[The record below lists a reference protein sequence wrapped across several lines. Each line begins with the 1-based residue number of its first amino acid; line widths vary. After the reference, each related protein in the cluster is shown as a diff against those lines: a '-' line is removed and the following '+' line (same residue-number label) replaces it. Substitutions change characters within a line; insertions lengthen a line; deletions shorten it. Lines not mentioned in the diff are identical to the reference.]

1 MFILLRDPEEIV
13 DEQLVLSPVAFFIAT
28 LLDGFNSAGAIQAA
42 FHEYTGGGALSERD
56 IADVV
61 AFLDDKG
68 FLLTPTFEQ
77 KRAQLVERFNS
88 LTARPAHLAGKSY
101 PENAVELRALID
113 GFFTLPNG
121 PGRLPCM
128 DSASPDCLRCLIVP
142 HIDFNRGGAA
152 YGHGYLRLAESKRPS
167 VVFIFGVAHAG
178 APAPFTLTKK
188 SFDTPLGTVKTD
200 WELVERLA
208 KSLDYDPFQYEL
220 AHRTEHSIEF
230 QAVMLAYLY
239 GTDVPIVPILC
250 GLFPGEDET
259 DAGSQVREIEAFL
272 KECADIVAEPERDA
286 LVIAGADLA
295 HVGKRFGDDFDIDDA
310 IVQSIGSRD
319 AEDLAFVTR
328 LDPAGWRAAVMRD
341 ANERRVC
348 GLNCIYSAMRAVEKT
363 AKYGELVH
371 YSYAP
376 DPAGGIVSFA
386 NIVLK

>member
-1 MFILLRDPEEIV
+1 MILLRDPEEIV
-13 DEQLVLSPVAFFIAT
+13 EEQLVLSPVAFFIAT
-28 LLDGFNSAGAIQAA
+28 LLDGFNSVSDIQAA
-42 FHEYTGGGALSERD
+42 FHEYTRGGALSARD
-56 IADVV
+56 IGDVV

-68 FLLTPTFEQ
+68 FLLTPAFEQ
-77 KRAQLVERFNS
+77 KRARLIEHFNS
-88 LTARPAHLAGKSY
+88 VASRPAYFAGKSY
-101 PENAVELRALID
+101 PEDAAELRSLID
-113 GFFTLPNG
+113 SFFTLPDG
-121 PGRLPCM
+121 PGRLPGM
-128 DSASPDCLRCLIVP
+128 ATASSEGLRCLIVP

-178 APAPFTLTKK
+178 APAPFTLTSK
-188 SFDTPLGTVKTD
+188 SFDTPFGTVKT
-200 WELVERLA
+200 ERPLVERLA
-208 KSLDYDPFQYEL
+208 KTLGYGPFQYEL

-250 GLFPGEDET
+250 GLFPEEDET
-259 DAGSQVREIEAFL
+259 PMDGRFREIEAFL
-272 KECADIVAEPERDA
+272 KECAEIVAEPERNA

-295 HVGKRFGDDFDIDDA
+295 HVGKRFGDDFEIDDA
-310 IVQSIGSRD
+310 IVQIIGSRD
-319 AEDLAFVTR
+319 EEDLNFVTG
-328 LDPAGWRAAVMRD
+328 LNPAGWRASVLRD
-341 ANERRVC
+341 ANARRVC

-363 AKYGELVH
+363 AKHGELVH